1 MKRELA
7 GGGHAAIT
15 RRNRILP
22 GGMLTLTV
30 KLAATVSGVASEA
43 VVSAGRRSARASA
56 ARQLAMYLAHTSFG
70 LPLSAVGHC
79 FGRDRTT
86 AAHACR
92 RVEERRD
99 DPAFDAELIEIERLL
114 ALVAEAGPRSALRNA
129 TGSVT

>member
-1 MKRELA
+1 MKQELA
-7 GGGHAAIT
+7 GNGRAAT
-15 RRNRILP
+15 PNRALP
-22 GGMLTLTV
+22 RGMLTLAV
-30 KLAATVSGVASEA
+30 QLAATVSGVASEA
-43 VVSAGRRSARASA
+43 VVSARRHSARTSA

-70 LPLSAVGHC
+70 LPFSAVGHC

-114 ALVAEAGPRSALRNA
+114 ALAAEAR
-129 TGSVT
+129 T